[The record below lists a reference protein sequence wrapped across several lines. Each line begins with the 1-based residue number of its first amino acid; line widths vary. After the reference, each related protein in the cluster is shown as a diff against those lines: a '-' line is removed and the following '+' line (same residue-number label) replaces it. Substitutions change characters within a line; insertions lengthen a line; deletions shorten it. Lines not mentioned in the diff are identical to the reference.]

1 MERNCREGPRMRS
14 ELMRNHLMSSL
25 IVLAIVLVFSSP
37 ASAQG
42 GQRGQRGAGANPA
55 APSPPHDPKD
65 LQGSWVRRGGYLGL
79 SQTPPPFT
87 AEGQKRFDPNKPSY
101 GPRAIAPA
109 LGNDPMGNCDPLG
122 IPRLLLLEN
131 NPGDFEFVQ
140 IPGRVLQ
147 LFDRHHV
154 HRVIPMDGRA
164 LPVPTDVDPRILG
177 YSVGRWD
184 GDTFVVEANGFDE
197 RTWLDH
203 FGYPHSDVMK
213 LEERYRRVDR
223 DNMQL
228 VITLTDPKFY
238 TKPWVSETKNLR
250 LSPLKEFVDELFC
263 IPSQEQEFNRRL
275 RNPAGGL
282 TQ

>member
-1 MERNCREGPRMRS
+1 MRARFLGLLVIEFLILGFCVVAFAQEGQRG
-14 ELMRNHLMSSL
+14 
-25 IVLAIVLVFSSP
+25 A
-37 ASAQG
+37 
-42 GQRGQRGAGANPA
+42 GQRGQRGAAPA
-55 APSPPHDPKD
+55 PGPPHDPKD
-65 LQGSWVRRGGYLGL
+65 LQGIWVRRGGYLGL
-79 SQTPPPFT
+79 SETPPPFT
-87 AEGQKRFDPNKPSY
+87 PEGKKRFDANKPSY
-101 GPRAIAPA
+101 GPRAIPPA

-131 NPGDFEFVQ
+131 NPGDFEFIQ

-154 HRVIPMDGRA
+154 HRIIWTDGRPL
-164 LPVPTDVDPRILG
+164 LPADADPRILG
-177 YSVGRWD
+177 YSVGRWE
-184 GDTFVVEANGFDE
+184 GDTFVVESNAFDE

-203 FGYPHSDVMK
+203 FGYPHSDEMR
-213 LEERYRRVDR
+213 LTERYRRVDR

-228 VITLTDPKFY
+228 VITLTDPKIY
-238 TKPWVSETKNLR
+238 TQPWVSETKNLR

-275 RNPAGGL
+275 RNPAGGV